1 MNNMKEIIA
10 IKEFKRPNIIID
22 NSLPNYDNVNLFPKK
37 VLQAKE
43 FLAKNGLPEKL
54 SNEALARGVKYNF
67 CTTGILHSANTVE
80 NTFVFIAK
88 SYDYPDGNHQYTITT
103 TPKILNTLFKDYSG
117 EPIRIHIK
125 AKVKKGEKW
134 LFKLIEV
141 KSL

>member
-1 MNNMKEIIA
+1 MAEVIEKKESSRGVFINPELN
-10 IKEFKRPNIIID
+10 K
-22 NSLPNYDNVNLFPKK
+22 YDDVVFLPKK
-37 VLQAKE
+37 LERAIE
-43 FLAKNGLPEKL
+43 FLAKNGMPEKWA
-54 SNEALARGVKYNF
+54 NEALAQGEKQNF
-67 CTTGILHSANTVE
+67 WTKGILHSANTLD

-125 AKVKKGEKW
+125 AKVKKGKKW

-141 KSL
+141 KTH